1 MKLRENRSGLLAF
14 LISLLT
20 FGIFNIVQA
29 FQIANE
35 ANITCTSY
43 DNKHTKNPLHAFLIS
58 LLLNLVGV
66 GWIYWLIYKYNIIQ
80 RMENFTRKSGEK
92 PKLTATNWLLSLF
105 LGVFTLFIWPLVN
118 YFKKYAL
125 WNQTNRIYNASK

>member
-92 PKLTATNWLLSLF
+92 PKLSGLLLTISKNMHYGIKLIE
-105 LGVFTLFIWPLVN
+105 FITLVN
-118 YFKKYAL
+118 KAY
-125 WNQTNRIYNASK
+125 